1 MALGSGIYGI
11 HQNRM
16 AHFLQ
21 TTNIPCQTGAIA
33 RCAGKLEWIQTIL
46 QAAKHGLEAER
57 QLMGGSSISLNYQYG
72 GYYRLRSE
80 E

>member
-1 MALGSGIYGI
+1 LGSGIYGI

-33 RCAGKLEWIQTIL
+33 RCAGKPKWIQTVL
-46 QAAKHGLEAER
+46 QAARHGLEAER
-57 QLMGGSSISLNYQYG
+57 QLMGGSQY
-72 GYYRLRSE
+72 LLTTNTVAIID
-80 E
+80 